1 MKLRLLFLLLL
12 LLIIS
17 QTITAQTAQD
27 TLQSELATIPIDYA
41 TPSIYEIADIKIEGA
56 DSYED
61 YVLIGFSGL
70 KVGQRI
76 KIPGDEITNA
86 IKRFWKQSL
95 FSSVKI
101 FASKTEK
108 DKIWLTIQLKQNP
121 RVSGINFTGFKKSEI
136 EDLESK
142 IAITKGQ
149 QITTDIVER
158 TKLAIRKYYLDKG
171 YFNVEVK
178 IRQKD
183 SPDNPGST
191 VVDIVVDKKQKVR
204 VNEIYV
210 TGNKALSLNKI
221 DRAMK
226 KTNRRKNI
234 LNLFRTKKFNPEKF
248 TEDKKL
254 LIDKYNEE
262 GFRDAIILSD
272 SVVQINEKRVD
283 VYLTVEEGDK
293 YFFRNIKWVG
303 NTVYPSEILERV
315 LKIKKGDLYNAKHM
329 NKRLYEDE
337 DAVSNLYKNNGYL
350 FFNIDPVEVK
360 INNDS
365 IDLEMR
371 MYEGKQA
378 TIRNVIINGNTRLYE
393 HVIRREMRTKPGEL
407 YSQEDLVR
415 TLRELAQMK
424 QFDEEKLYEGIDIQ
438 PDQENGTVDLVYNLT
453 SKSSDQIELSAGW
466 GQQGIVGSL
475 GLKFTN
481 FAIQNLFK
489 KEMYR
494 IVPQGEGQ
502 TLSIRAQ
509 TNGMYYQSY
518 SISFLEPWL
527 GGKRPNSLSISAYY
541 SIQTGISSKYSNY
554 YNDYYNSYYGYY
566 NNSYYNDYYNY
577 DYDPTKYIHTLGVSV
592 GFGKRLSW
600 PDDYF
605 TFYGELAY
613 QRYNLKNWYKYY
625 FGFETG
631 ISNDLALNL
640 TLSRNSIS
648 NPIYTRRGSAFTLSL
663 QITPPY
669 SAFNKKADYSTMT
682 TKERNKWVEYHKW
695 KFSGKTFTPITKDE
709 KLVLMTRAEFGFLG
723 YYNKHKISPF
733 GKFLVGGDGMSSY
746 SSAGTETIGLRGY
759 ESGALTPLNSDGWY
773 EGNIYTRLTMELR
786 YPILLKG
793 STNIWVLAFLE
804 AGNCWSSFQKFNPF
818 DLKRSAGVG
827 VRLYL
832 PMFGLLGIDWGYGFD
847 KINGSMKYSGSQWSF
862 VLGQEF

>member
-1 MKLRLLFLLLL
+1 MKKYFLFLL
-12 LLIIS
+12 ITIS
-17 QTITAQTAQD
+17 QTLVAQVISD
-27 TLQSELATIPIDYA
+27 SLQGETISIPIDYA
-41 TPSIYEIADIKIEGA
+41 MPSTYEIADIKIEGA
-56 DSYED
+56 ESYED

-70 KVGQRI
+70 KVGERI
-76 KIPGDEITNA
+76 KVPGEEITNA

-101 FASKTEK
+101 FANKTEN
-108 DKIWLTIQLKQNP
+108 DKVWLTIQLKQNP
-121 RVSGINFTGFKKSEI
+121 RVAGINFTGLKKSEI
-136 EDLESK
+136 EDLEPK
-142 IAITKGQ
+142 ISIAKGQ
-149 QITTDIVER
+149 QITTDIIER
-158 TKLAIRKYYLDKG
+158 SKLAIKKYYLDKG
-171 YFNVEVK
+171 YFNVDIK
-178 IRQKD
+178 IRQKEA
-183 SPDNPGST
+183 PDKQGAII
-191 VVDIVVDKKQKVR
+191 VDILVNRKEKVR

-210 TGNKALSLNKI
+210 TGNNALSLNKI

-248 TEDKKL
+248 SEDKKL
-254 LIDKYNEE
+254 LIEKYNEE
-262 GFRDAIILSD
+262 GFRDAIIVTD

-283 VYLTVEEGDK
+283 VYLTIEEGDK

-315 LKIKKGDLYNAKHM
+315 LNIKRGDSYNAKLM
-329 NKRLYEDE
+329 SKRLFEDE
-337 DAVSNLYKNNGYL
+337 DAISNLYKNNGYL

-378 TIRNVIINGNTRLYE
+378 TIRNVVINGNTRLYE

-566 NNSYYNDYYNY
+566 NNSYYSDYYNY

-669 SAFNKKADYSTMT
+669 SAFNKKVDYSTMT
-682 TKERNKWVEYHKW
+682 TEQRNKWVEYHKW

-723 YYNKHKISPF
+723 YYNKHKQSPF

-759 ESGALTPLNSDGWY
+759 ESGSLTPLSSSGWY

-786 YPILLKG
+786 YPILLKQ
-793 STNIWVLAFLE
+793 STNIWVLAFFE

-818 DLKRSAGVG
+818 DLKRAAGLG
-827 VRLYL
+827 VRIYL

-847 KINGSMKYSGSQWSF
+847 EINGTMKYSGSQWSF

>member
-1 MKLRLLFLLLL
+1 MKLKLLSLLLL
-12 LLIIS
+12 FPLFVFADEATDSL
-17 QTITAQTAQD
+17 AQT
-27 TLQSELATIPIDYA
+27 SIPIDYA
-41 TPSIYEIADIKIEGA
+41 MPSLYEIADIKIDGA
-56 DSYED
+56 ESYED

-101 FASKTEK
+101 FASKVEGNK
-108 DKIWLTIQLKQNP
+108 VWLTIQLKQNP
-121 RVSGINFTGFKKSEI
+121 RVAGINFTGFKKSEI
-136 EDLESK
+136 EDLEPK
-142 IAITKGQ
+142 LPINKGQ
-149 QITTDIVER
+149 QITTDIIDR
-158 TKLAIRKYYLDKG
+158 SKLVIKKFYKEKG
-171 YFNVEVK
+171 YFNAETK
-178 IRQKD
+178 ILQKE
-183 SPDNPGST
+183 NPEQAGS
-191 VVDIVVDKKQKVR
+191 VIVDIVVSRKEKVR

-210 TGNKALSLNKI
+210 TGNDALTLNQI

-234 LNLFRTKKFNPEKF
+234 LNLFRSKKFNPEKYN
-248 TEDKKL
+248 EDKKL
-254 LIDKYNEE
+254 LLEKYNEV
-262 GFRDAIILSD
+262 GYRDAVIVSD
-272 SVVQINEKRVD
+272 SVVQISNKRVD
-283 VYLTVEEGDK
+283 VYLTVDEGEK

-315 LKIKKGDLYNAKHM
+315 LNIKKGSPYNAKMM
-329 NKRLYEDE
+329 NKRLFEDE

-350 FFNIDPVEVK
+350 FFNIDPVEIKV
-360 INNDS
+360 NNDS
-365 IDLEMR
+365 IDIEMR

-378 TIRNVIINGNTRLYE
+378 TIRNVVINGNTRLYE

-466 GQQGIVGSL
+466 GQQGLVGSL

-502 TLSIRAQ
+502 TLSLRAQ

-541 SIQTGISSKYSNY
+541 SIQTGISSRYSNY

-669 SAFNKKADYSTMT
+669 SAFNKNADYSKMSTE
-682 TKERNKWVEYHKW
+682 ERNRWVEYHKW

-723 YYNKHKISPF
+723 YYNKNKISPF

-759 ESGALTPLNSDGWY
+759 ESGSLTPLNSEGWY

-786 YPILLKG
+786 YPILLKQ
-793 STNIWVLAFLE
+793 STNIWVLAFFE

-827 VRLYL
+827 VRIYL

-847 KINGSMKYSGSQWSF
+847 SVNGSTKYSGSQWSF